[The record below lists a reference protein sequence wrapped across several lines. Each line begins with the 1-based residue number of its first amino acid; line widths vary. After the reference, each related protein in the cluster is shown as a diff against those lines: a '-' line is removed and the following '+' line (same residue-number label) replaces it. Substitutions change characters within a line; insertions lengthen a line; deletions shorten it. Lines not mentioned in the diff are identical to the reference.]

1 MFSINLIVAFVGFI
15 LTSFILPKI
24 YLNNEYLDL
33 ESASEYVLEAAKNNT
48 MTDLVN
54 VYAVLINDDEV
65 TNMCRS
71 SGNSRGHMGQMGM
84 MNQTKDIDFSSIDGR
99 EVFKDKNGNSYIG
112 IKISSDYGDIVVYKN
127 YEEIRSLIKSVN
139 LIMIAI
145 FSFSIILSTIIAFYL
160 GKKFTK
166 PIVTLQKRALDISK
180 GIYISNLKINTKD
193 EIEDLNN
200 SIDKMAKEL
209 ETKDTMQREFISNV
223 SHDLKTPLSVIRA
236 NSEVIKDG
244 LVEGEEVAE
253 YASNIIDEV
262 DVLAN
267 LVSEIL
273 VLSKLRDNKK
283 IINPINTNL
292 EEFINDSF
300 NKLKSITNNKMNL
313 VLENNINDRTLYTFL
328 DSNYLFR
335 VLSNFLTNAVKH
347 SNSEDKII
355 LGIRRDNN
363 NVQVYIKD
371 FGKGISEADINY
383 VWDRYYKD
391 ENSGGMGLGLA
402 ICKEIILAH
411 EFTYGINSKLGEG
424 SEFYFNIPDKL
435 INKI

>member
-65 TNMCRS
+65 SNMCRS
-71 SGNSRGHMGQMGM
+71 SGNSIGHMGQMEM

-112 IKISSDYGDIVVYKN
+112 IKISSAYGDIVVYKN

-223 SHDLKTPLSVIRA
+223 SHDLSKTVS
-236 NSEVIKDG
+236 
-244 LVEGEEVAE
+244 
-253 YASNIIDEV
+253 AS
-262 DVLAN
+262 
-267 LVSEIL
+267 
-273 VLSKLRDNKK
+273 
-283 IINPINTNL
+283 
-292 EEFINDSF
+292 
-300 NKLKSITNNKMNL
+300 
-313 VLENNINDRTLYTFL
+313 
-328 DSNYLFR
+328 
-335 VLSNFLTNAVKH
+335 
-347 SNSEDKII
+347 
-355 LGIRRDNN
+355 
-363 NVQVYIKD
+363 
-371 FGKGISEADINY
+371 
-383 VWDRYYKD
+383 
-391 ENSGGMGLGLA
+391 
-402 ICKEIILAH
+402 
-411 EFTYGINSKLGEG
+411 
-424 SEFYFNIPDKL
+424 
-435 INKI
+435 

>member
-1 MFSINLIVAFVGFI
+1 MFSINLIVAFVGLI

-48 MTDLVN
+48 MIDLVN

-84 MNQTKDIDFSSIDGR
+84 MNQTKDIDFGSIDGR

-236 NSEVIKDG
+236 NSEVIKDR

-355 LGIRRDNN
+355 LGIIRDNN

-402 ICKEIILAH
+402 ICKEIILTH
-411 EFTYGINSKLGEG
+411 KFTYGVKSKLGEG